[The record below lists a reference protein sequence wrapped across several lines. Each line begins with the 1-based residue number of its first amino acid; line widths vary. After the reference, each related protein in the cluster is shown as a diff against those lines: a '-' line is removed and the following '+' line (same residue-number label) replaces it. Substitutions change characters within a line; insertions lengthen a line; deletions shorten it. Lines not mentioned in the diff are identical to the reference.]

1 MATSF
6 PSVATRRRSSLNTS
20 IMGSLWAVSGA
31 PVRHTDVLVRSG
43 CKGRFRYSDLKEAGR
58 AAEAYVV

>member
-1 MATSF
+1 MAE
-6 PSVATRRRSSLNTS
+6 SLVDQRLLPR
-20 IMGSLWAVSGA
+20 SLWAVSGA